1 MNGTLKPY
9 TLTLHPPP
17 AAPGARSQV
26 ERMDA
31 LDAVREFRTRVVVA
45 TDLIA
50 RGVDLGAPRT
60 GLGDCC
66 VSLVN
71 DSAGALLR
79 WYNVTVVLER

>member
-50 RGVDLGAPRT
+50 RGVDLGAPRA
-60 GLGDCC
+60 GLGY
-66 VSLVN
+66 LF
-71 DSAGALLR
+71 AEALRALGCGGM
-79 WYNVTVVLER
+79 T